1 MFAALPAT
9 LAGSYPL
16 TPAILVG
23 FSYEGG
29 GAELGKTPDASS
41 PREDNPN
48 LRLDMIY
55 SPLQEKKCLLPYP
68 QPLPGHTHSP
78 QPFWWG
84 SPTKGE
90 GQSLGRP
97 RCQLPRRRQS

>member
-16 TPAILVG
+16 TPAILVE
-23 FSYEGG
+23 FSYKGG

-48 LRLDMIY
+48 LRLDMH
-55 SPLQEKKCLLPYP
+55 SSKQWQKRLP
-68 QPLPGHTHSP
+68 
-78 QPFWWG
+78 
-84 SPTKGE
+84 E
-90 GQSLGRP
+90 I
-97 RCQLPRRRQS
+97 CV